1 MADRCPKCGRKGFES
16 GDSACESCGWED
28 PVLEP
33 WVPSGMYADPAN
45 PALVRYWSQP
55 FRSWVGKSRKDLTPT
70 PIPTTP
76 PLAVLEAQDPTL
88 KPIARPLTCVVLG
101 GHGLGVPVNASVEL
115 VFTLDAVRLRQRGTD
130 DTVVPYADIEAFEIG
145 GPGAKQTGGG
155 FFGGGFGLEAAAE
168 GALIA
173 TALNMLTKRTTVDT
187 VICLRTRTAELFLH
201 TSAET
206 PDALRMRLS
215 QVFNI
220 LRAQSTAQQAGSA
233 ASTGSGSDD
242 VVDRL
247 AKLADMLDKGLITS
261 DEFAT
266 LKSTLLAEH
275 GAS

>member
-1 MADRCPKCGRKGFES
+1 M
-16 GDSACESCGWED
+16 
-28 PVLEP
+28 
-33 WVPSGMYADPAN
+33 
-45 PALVRYWSQP
+45 
-55 FRSWVGKSRKDLTPT
+55 
-70 PIPTTP
+70 
-76 PLAVLEAQDPTL
+76 
-88 KPIARPLTCVVLG
+88 
-101 GHGLGVPVNASVEL
+101 
-115 VFTLDAVRLRQRGTD
+115 FTLDAVRLRQRGTD